1 MPQQPTVLL
10 IDDDEDMRWVMRN
23 ILIGAGF
30 KVAEADAGGAGL
42 EAASLRMPDAVL
54 LDMRMPGLGGDEVLR
69 RLRHLAPDLPVII
82 VTGHGSI
89 PGAVS
94 AMQSGAFEYITKPF
108 RNEHLMDI
116 VRRALKGWSTA
127 DRRRRSG
134 VAATLT
140 EAMGQSQAI
149 EDLICQVQAVV
160 STDYS
165 VVIQGETGT
174 GKEIVARCLHQH
186 GRRAG
191 QPLVVV
197 DCGTIGE
204 TLTNSELFG
213 HEKGAYTGAH
223 ERRHG
228 WFEEAADRGTIFLDE
243 IGNLG
248 LTGQKAVLRA
258 LEEHTIFRV
267 GGTRP
272 IHVDTRVIA
281 ASNDN
286 LEERARAGSFREDL
300 FFRLAEYVI
309 TLPPLRTRPE
319 DIPYLAQRFL
329 KQACE
334 ALNRPPVD
342 ISPAAIDL
350 LQSHRWP
357 GNVRELRNMIKRAV
371 LLATDDVMPSHLAYS
386 LGRDGAARAGSQQRM
401 TASSASLRQRIRS
414 EVDVIERD
422 AVFDALE
429 RAGGNK
435 AEAARIL
442 GVDYKTYR
450 VKLKKLTERQ
460 GASGASL
467 DERP

>member
-23 ILIGAGF
+23 ILVGAGF
-30 KVAEADAGGAGL
+30 TVAEADAGGAGL
-42 EAASLRMPDAVL
+42 AAASLRMPDAVL

-69 RLRHLAPDLPVII
+69 QLRRLAPDLPVII

-116 VRRALKGWSTA
+116 VRRALKGWGSA

-140 EAMGQSQAI
+140 EAMGRSQAI

-186 GRRAG
+186 GRRAE

-248 LTGQKAVLRA
+248 LSGQKAVLRA

-272 IHVDTRVIA
+272 IHVDMRVIA
-281 ASNDN
+281 ASNDD

-319 DIPYLAQRFL
+319 DIPYLSKRFL

-334 ALNRPPVD
+334 ALNRPPID

-357 GNVRELRNMIKRAV
+357 GNVRELRNVIKRAV
-371 LLATDDVMPSHLAYS
+371 LLATDDVMPSHLACS
-386 LGRDGAARAGSQQRM
+386 LGRDCSARAGSQQRM

-460 GASGASL
+460 GAAL